1 MAENEA
7 AVQEPTPEPS
17 QPPAQPAAQASEEL
31 PYQVKIE
38 DVGPA
43 TKKVTIEIP
52 QDLITSKLTE
62 QFQELRREAAV
73 PGFRPGHAPQK
84 LIERRFQGDVRQQVC
99 RSLISE
105 AYEQVVQKNSLQV
118 IGEPEFG
125 NPEDLKLPESGN
137 LSYSFQIEVQPDIT
151 LPPLTGLRIK
161 KSKVEV
167 LERHIDKAMKNLR
180 DQQGVL
186 IPIEDRGVE
195 ANDHLFGDLHLKV
208 DGNVIWHRH
217 DLEIVAEP
225 GYIYGIKI
233 EDSLKHLRGLRP
245 GQTREFTVKVPEDHP
260 NYDIRGKDVTV
271 EVSLKDLKRLESA
284 EVNQEFLTNLGFSTE
299 EELRNALREQ
309 MIERVTYDVQQ
320 SMREQVH
327 NYLMQNVWIN
337 LPAKLSQR
345 QADRVV
351 QRRTVELMM
360 RGVPEPKIQEQLE
373 ELRSG
378 AADEAAREL
387 KLFFILQKVAAEQ
400 NVEVNEAELNG
411 RIAGIAAQTGRRP
424 EKVRQEMSADGSLMS
439 MYVQMREQ
447 KAVDKILE
455 SAQIEEIEPPV
466 EDDQPA

>member
-1 MAENEA
+1 
-7 AVQEPTPEPS
+7 
-17 QPPAQPAAQASEEL
+17 
-31 PYQVKIE
+31 
-38 DVGPA
+38 
-43 TKKVTIEIP
+43 
-52 QDLITSKLTE
+52 
-62 QFQELRREAAV
+62 
-73 PGFRPGHAPQK
+73 
-84 LIERRFQGDVRQQVC
+84 
-99 RSLISE
+99 
-105 AYEQVVQKNSLQV
+105 
-118 IGEPEFG
+118 
-125 NPEDLKLPESGN
+125 
-137 LSYSFQIEVQPDIT
+137 
-151 LPPLTGLRIK
+151 
-161 KSKVEV
+161 
-167 LERHIDKAMKNLR
+167 
-180 DQQGVL
+180 
-186 IPIEDRGVE
+186 
-195 ANDHLFGDLHLKV
+195 
-208 DGNVIWHRH
+208 
-217 DLEIVAEP
+217 
-225 GYIYGIKI
+225 
-233 EDSLKHLRGLRP
+233 
-245 GQTREFTVKVPEDHP
+245 
-260 NYDIRGKDVTV
+260 
-271 EVSLKDLKRLESA
+271 
-284 EVNQEFLTNLGFSTE
+284 
-299 EELRNALREQ
+299 